1 MLKNLKTIIFTAIK
15 LAILAY
21 LLLILFIVGFK
32 YLPKEQQDT
41 IHNFCRNLSPA
52 PFQTTSSSMFIGK
65 ACDADPRVQNAIC
78 KNAVILDG
86 NITKQ
91 MYEDLKSAI
100 TRDQLPNKL
109 ICLRS
114 RGGVTQAAEAISDL
128 IRTHQ
133 LDTCLSDY
141 VEYDQ
146 AYSSIANNFAAIT
159 KQTHSD
165 VMCDSACPFILIS
178 GKNRIALGDS
188 FKLRLHSSS
197 SPKYLCVTT
206 IYESSN
212 LDKGNPLLDIV
223 NKSPAEQQAKHQMLY
238 QRSLLTNLK
247 KLDEVSHDDFEKYAI
262 LTSSHS
268 Q

>member
-1 MLKNLKTIIFTAIK
+1 MLKNLKTIFFTAIK

-41 IHNFCRNLSPA
+41 IHNFCRNFTPA
-52 PFQTTSSSMFIGK
+52 PFESISSSMFIGK
-65 ACDADPRVQNAIC
+65 ACDADPQVQSATC

-86 NITKQ
+86 NITKN

-100 TRDQLPNKL
+100 KRDQLPNKL

-133 LDTCLSDY
+133 LDTCLSEY

-146 AYSSIANNFAAIT
+146 AYSSVTSNFAAIT

-178 GKNRIALGDS
+178 GKNRIALGDD

-212 LDKGNPLLDIV
+212 LDKGNPLLDVV

-238 QRSLLTNLK
+238 QRSLLTNFK
-247 KLDEVSHDDFEKYAI
+247 KLDEVSHDDFDKYAI
-262 LTSSHS
+262 FNLKP
-268 Q
+268 

>member
-1 MLKNLKTIIFTAIK
+1 MLKNIKTIFFTALK

-21 LLLILFIVGFK
+21 LLFILLIVGFK

-41 IHNFCRNLSPA
+41 IHNFCRNFTPA
-52 PFQTTSSSMFIGK
+52 PFQSISSSMFIGK
-65 ACDADPRVQNAIC
+65 ACDADPQVQSATC

-86 NITKQ
+86 NITKE

-100 TRDQLPNKL
+100 TREQLPTKL

-114 RGGVTQAAEAISDL
+114 HGGVTQAAEAISDL
-128 IRTHQ
+128 IRRHQ

-146 AYSSIANNFAAIT
+146 AYSNITTNFAAIT

-178 GKNRIALGDS
+178 GKNRMALGDN
-188 FKLRLHSSS
+188 FKLRLHSGS
-197 SPKYLCVTT
+197 SPKYLCLTT
-206 IYESSN
+206 IYESAN
-212 LDKGNPLLDIV
+212 MDKGNPLLDVV

-238 QRSLLTNLK
+238 QRSLLTDFK
-247 KLDEVSHDDFEKYAI
+247 KLDEVSHDDFDKYAI
-262 LTSSHS
+262 FNLKP
-268 Q
+268 